1 MRIVAL
7 VPAKGSSKE
16 IPRKNL
22 HLLNGKPLLW
32 YCLTK
37 LKKLSILDIYVSS
50 EDKEIRDYAESFG
63 VNVIEE
69 PERIPLY
76 STKLEEC
83 MEYFLEQVE
92 TDILVLVQ
100 PTSPLFRVE
109 DLGKAIQLF
118 ISNLDG
124 LDSLFSV
131 VNTNDILFWNWK
143 ERNAINYNPLDR
155 GIRQKRISDYYVET
169 GAFYIT
175 TTKQFKTSRCRIGG
189 RVGFFEV
196 PFWTYPQVDSMED
209 LKMIEKLLK
218 EEN

>member
-1 MRIVAL
+1 MKIVAL

-22 HLLNGKPLLW
+22 RLLNGEPLLW

-37 LKKLSILDIYVSS
+37 LKKLDILDIYVSS

-83 MEYFLEQVE
+83 IEYFLTQVE

-109 DLGKAIQLF
+109 DLGKAIQQF
-118 ISNLDG
+118 ISNLDR
-124 LDSLFSV
+124 LDSMFSV
-131 VNTNDILFWNWK
+131 VNTNDILFWNK
-143 ERNAINYNPLDR
+143 TDRKAVNYNPLDR
-155 GIRQKRISDYYVET
+155 GIRQKRRSDYYIET
-169 GAFYIT
+169 GAFYL
-175 TTKQFKTSRCRIGG
+175 TTKGQFETSGCRVGG
-189 RVGFFEV
+189 QIGFFEV

-209 LKMIEKLLK
+209 LRMIEKLLR